1 MSLPTTNFDPGFRIT
16 RASHVVLTVR
26 DLAASRRFY
35 EQVIGLSLSAE
46 EGDAL
51 YFRGVEEACHHS
63 LVLRKSRDVTCARL
77 GLRVF
82 MDADLDR
89 LKAFFETHGCTTAWA
104 EVPHQ
109 GRTLHATDP
118 AGTPLEFCA
127 TMPVMPRMI
136 TKFTRHAGGSAL
148 RLDHYQVLT
157 PEVRKVCEFYM
168 AAGFRLSEYIA
179 PSGTFDLRG
188 IFRRRSGS
196 RRRAGQCAEAAQ
208 GLYRYVRPDDL
219 ALGGLSLPRAART
232 GLARPSHLAD
242 GRCRTS
248 DAAVS
253 GARPLRG
260 YPRRGQPRLETG
272 ARHARRCR
280 RRVARQL

>member
-35 EQVIGLSLSAE
+35 EKVIGLILTAE
-46 EGDAL
+46 ENDTL

-63 LVLRKSRDVTCARL
+63 LVLRKGGDVACARL

-82 MDADLDR
+82 MDTDLDK
-89 LKAFFETHGCTTAWA
+89 LKAFFEAHGCTTAWA

-109 GRTLHATDP
+109 GRTLHAADP

-157 PEVRKVCEFYM
+157 PEVRKTCEFYM

-179 PSGTFDLRG
+179 PSDRK
-188 IFRRRSGS
+188 S
-196 RRRAGQCAEAAQ
+196 
-208 GLYRYVRPDDL
+208 V
-219 ALGGLSLPRAART
+219 
-232 GLARPSHLAD
+232 
-242 GRCRTS
+242 
-248 DAAVS
+248 V
-253 GARPLRG
+253 
-260 YPRRGQPRLETG
+260 
-272 ARHARRCR
+272 
-280 RRVARQL
+280 